1 MTARRRLRSPRRR
14 QRGLTLV
21 EVLVSVAIL
30 AMIATLIY
38 GVFDSLSRGKK
49 GEAER
54 GDRARQ
60 ARGALDRIAREL
72 TSAYLTLHTPPPSL
86 QTRVVA
92 FVGKNASPYDRVD
105 FASFA
110 HWRVDKDSKESDQA
124 EIGFFALPD
133 PDKDDKVDLVRREQS
148 PPDQDPQRGGVVS
161 VLCENV
167 ESFDLR
173 YFDPTTGQWL
183 ETWDT
188 TQATA
193 QQNRLPLEVKITL
206 VLKNVPAGMQA
217 TYVTKLMLPIQQPL
231 SFGVPR

>member
-1 MTARRRLRSPRRR
+1 MMARRRPRSRRSR

-60 ARGALDRIAREL
+60 ARAALDRMAREM
-72 TSAYLTLHTPPPSL
+72 TSAYLTFHTPPPAL

-92 FVGKNASPYDRVD
+92 FIGKNGSPNDRVD

-110 HWRVDKDSKESDQA
+110 HWRVDKDSRESDQA

-133 PDKDDKVDLVRREQS
+133 PDKDGKVDLVRREQA
-148 PPDQDPQRGGVVS
+148 PLDQDPQRGGVVS
-161 VLCENV
+161 VLCENI
-167 ESFDLR
+167 ESFDVR

-188 TQATA
+188 IQLTG

-206 VLKNVPAGMQA
+206 VLKDLPAGMQA
-217 TYVTKLMLPIQQPL
+217 KYVTKLMLPIQQPL
-231 SFGVPR
+231 SFGIPR

>member
-1 MTARRRLRSPRRR
+1 VIAPHRHRSRAG
-14 QRGLTLV
+14 QRGLTLI

-38 GVFDSLSRGKK
+38 GAFDSLSRGKK
-49 GEAER
+49 GEAQR

-60 ARGALDRIAREL
+60 ARGAIDRIAREL
-72 TSAYLTLHTPPPSL
+72 TSAYLSMHTPPPAL

-92 FVGKNASPYDRVD
+92 FIGKNGTPYDRVD
-105 FASFA
+105 FASFS
-110 HWRVDKDSKESDQA
+110 HRRVDKEAKESDQA

-133 PDKDDKVDLVRREQS
+133 TEKENKIDLVRREQT

-161 VLCENV
+161 VLCENI
-167 ESFDLR
+167 ESFDVR
-173 YFDPTTGQWL
+173 YLDPTTGQWL
-183 ETWDT
+183 ETWDS
-188 TQATA
+188 TQITS
-193 QQNRLPLEVKITL
+193 QQNRLPLEVKVTL

-231 SFGVPR
+231 AFGISR